1 MSMFTS
7 KIVFQLWLV
16 ALVCASVVVPI
27 SASEGPA
34 TEAQIV
40 PYTQEFDVVYDPDV
54 YGVALVMDIFVPTGK
69 SNGAAIVDVASGSWY
84 SDRGK
89 IRDHEKA
96 GFYDLFCGHGYTVF
110 AIRPGSQDIFT
121 GEEMLRNVK
130 RGIRWVRTHADKYK
144 VDPNR
149 IGIAG
154 ASAGGHLAS
163 LAAVTA
169 DEGNPEA
176 KDPVDRAS
184 SKVQAAGVF
193 FPPADFVRWAAG
205 RIISRTAMK
214 GLFFKDGDIS
224 NKSEEDFQ
232 TAFDAISPARKVTAA
247 APPFIIFHGTKDPL
261 VPLEQSQI
269 LLDAL
274 KAAGVPAEL
283 HIKEGGAHPWPTIRE
298 EVAIMAEWFDANL
311 GNKKP

>member
-1 MSMFTS
+1 MNKFTS
-7 KIVFQLWLV
+7 KFLSHVCLV
-16 ALVCASVVVPI
+16 ALMCASVIAPI
-27 SASEGPA
+27 SASEGTGA
-34 TEAQIV
+34 EVQSV
-40 PYTQEFDVVYDPDV
+40 PYTREYDVVYDPDV
-54 YGVALVMDIFVPTGK
+54 YGVALVMDIFIPTGK
-69 SNGAAIVDVASGSWY
+69 ANGAAIVDVASGSWY

-89 IRDHEKA
+89 IRDHEQA
-96 GFYDLFCGHGYTVF
+96 GFYDLFCEHGYAVF

-121 GEEMLRNVK
+121 GEEMLTNVK
-130 RGIRWVRTHADKYK
+130 RGIRWVRTHADKYN

-232 TAFDAISPARKVTAA
+232 AAFDKISPARKVNAA

-274 KAAGVPAEL
+274 KAAGVQAEL
-283 HIKEGGAHPWPTIRE
+283 HIKEGGGHPWPTIRE
-298 EVAIMAEWFDANL
+298 EVGVMAVWFDANL

>member
-1 MSMFTS
+1 MFE
-7 KIVFQLWLV
+7 KRIVSRFLFV
-16 ALVCASVVVPI
+16 ALICATLTRVVA
-27 SASEGPA
+27 ASENA
-34 TEAQIV
+34 AADDQAA
-40 PYTQEFDVVYDPDV
+40 PYTREYDVVYDPDV
-54 YGVALVMDIFVPTGK
+54 YGVALVMDIFIPTGK

-96 GFYDLFCGHGYTVF
+96 GFYDLFCEHGYAVF

-169 DEGNPEA
+169 DDGNPEA
-176 KDPVDRAS
+176 KDPVERAS

-232 TAFDAISPARKVTAA
+232 AAYDKISPARHVTAA

-261 VPLEQSQI
+261 VPLEQSQF

-274 KAAGVPAEL
+274 KGAGVQAEL
-283 HIKEGGAHPWPTIRE
+283 HIKEGGGHPWPTIRE
-298 EVAIMAEWFDANL
+298 EVAVMAEWFDQNL